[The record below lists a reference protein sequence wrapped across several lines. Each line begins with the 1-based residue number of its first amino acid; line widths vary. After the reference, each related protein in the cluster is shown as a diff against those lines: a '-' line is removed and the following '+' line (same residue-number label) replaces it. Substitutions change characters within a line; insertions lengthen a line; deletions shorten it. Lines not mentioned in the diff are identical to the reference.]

1 MSARLRKLARGLL
14 WRTTTGKKL
23 ILGHGLWSYMEDNG
37 WFRSVEVGLPVDREG
52 NCLPWF
58 TYPAISFLK
67 GRIQSDMVV
76 FEYGSGNSTLW
87 WAEQVSS
94 IISYEHVL
102 EWFNSLGERMPSNVE
117 YVYCELNYGGE
128 YSRAI
133 LGYRNRFNIVVVD
146 GRDRVNCAKNSLGAL
161 RGDGVIIWDNSDRD
175 KYQDGYSYLMQ
186 RGFKRLDFAGLGPI
200 GSHPWCTSIF
210 YRDKNCLGV

>member
-1 MSARLRKLARGLL
+1 MSIRLRKLARGLL

-37 WFRSVEVGLPVDREG
+37 WFRSVEEGLPVDREG

-58 TYPAISFLK
+58 PYPAISFLK
-67 GRIQSDMVV
+67 GRIQSDMAV

-94 IISYEHVL
+94 VTSYEHDS
-102 EWFNSLGERMPSNVE
+102 EWFNSLRERMPSNVE

-128 YSRAI
+128 YSKGI
-133 LGYRNRFNIVVVD
+133 LGYKNRFNIVVVD
-146 GRDRVNCAKNSLGAL
+146 GRDRVNCAKNSLVAL
-161 RGDGVIIWDNSDRD
+161 RDDGVIIWDNGDRD

-186 RGFKRLDFAGLGPI
+186 RGFKRLDFEGLAPI
-200 GSHPWCTSIF
+200 SIHPSCTSIF
-210 YRDKNCLGV
+210 YRDKNCLSV